1 MILLRIIAA
10 IVGGVLL
17 VAGLATLGLAA
28 YATGA
33 LLNGY
38 ADLFEFPYDV
48 FIKARFVSLWLWGFG
63 LIVWGVICLRKSSN
77 SALRN

>member
-1 MILLRIIAA
+1 MIFFRFILA
-10 IVGGVLL
+10 IVGAVLL

-48 FIKARFVSLWLWGFG
+48 FIKARFASLWLWGFG
-63 LIVWGVICLRKSSN
+63 LVVWGVFFLRKSSRP
-77 SALRN
+77 ALRD